1 MKDLQIY
8 EEMVRLTRAGEAF
21 ALATVTENSGSSPRK
36 AGAKMLVRGD
46 GSTIGTVG
54 GGRVELETTR
64 AALEALQEGTSR
76 SLPFT
81 LNEDHGFACGGSM
94 TVFVEPHGSAPK
106 LVMFGA
112 GHVGR
117 AVAALAKNCGF
128 RVTVVDERPECTGRD
143 MLHFADEIICSPVD
157 EAFGRLCLNG
167 ETFVII
173 ATPGHIHDFAA
184 VRGALG
190 TEAGF
195 IGMLGSRRK
204 RETLLRTMED
214 EGFSEEQR
222 GRIISPVGLDI
233 CAETPEE
240 IAVSIV
246 GLLIRERKNNGKMS
260 SDNI

>member
-1 MKDLQIY
+1 
-8 EEMVRLTRAGEAF
+8 
-21 ALATVTENSGSSPRK
+21 
-36 AGAKMLVRGD
+36 
-46 GSTIGTVG
+46 
-54 GGRVELETTR
+54 VELETTR

-76 SLPFT
+76 SLPFV
-81 LNEDHGFACGGSM
+81 LNEENGFACGGSM

-106 LVMFGA
+106 LMMFGA

-128 RVTVVDERPECTGRD
+128 RVTVVDERPECTGHE
-143 MLHFADEIICSPVD
+143 MLHFADEIICSPLE
-157 EAFGRLCLNG
+157 EAFGRLNFSG
-167 ETFVII
+167 DTFVII
-173 ATPGHIHDFAA
+173 ATPGHVHDFTA

-195 IGMLGSRRK
+195 IGLLGSRRK
-204 RETLLRTMED
+204 RETLLRTLEE

-222 GRIISPVGLDI
+222 GRVITPVGLDI

-246 GLLIRERKNNGKMS
+246 GQLIRERKSNGTELS
-260 SDNI
+260 S